1 MGQSSDQVQA
11 RNSVILVGAKRNRE
25 KRNKKKIRD
34 WDTRKWRT
42 ELEGKST
49 MKWYKEGKKNIQ
61 YDLCYTNNVSS
72 KTLARA
78 RTNTLQVEEFIHR
91 RNGNHDTT
99 CKLCGQVEEDLL
111 HFIIKCPR
119 LNQKRNRRLMNR
131 WRNRDKNRQLV
142 DLLFNEKDFKEVS
155 QMLRAMWLHR
165 KDLLRPP

>member
-1 MGQSSDQVQA
+1 
-11 RNSVILVGAKRNRE
+11 
-25 KRNKKKIRD
+25 
-34 WDTRKWRT
+34 
-42 ELEGKST
+42 

-61 YDLCYTNNVSS
+61 YDLCYTNNTSS
-72 KTLARA
+72 KILARA

-99 CKLCGQVEEDLL
+99 FKLCGQEEEDLL

-131 WRNRDKNRQLV
+131 WRNRDKNRQV
-142 DLLFNEKDFKEVS
+142 IDLLFNEKDFKEVS